1 MTRIAALL
9 VVSDDE
15 RQRERLRAD
24 LEHRFGNDYEVLA
37 FGSLSAP
44 DQFPVEADMTVAA
57 VVAAAR
63 LPSTCQSGIDLLRV
77 VRARH
82 PRARR
87 VLLVDRGEWR
97 DHPVRRAMV
106 LGEVHSYL
114 FVPWEP
120 RERWLYQPMSEY
132 LADWSLTQPPERV
145 AVSMVGVQWHERS
158 HYLRDIFTRGGIP
171 FEFHAETSEAGKA
184 LLAETGQDGRRLP
197 VVRIHP
203 GRVFADPTD
212 AELVEALGFE
222 TQPVDLDC
230 DVAIVGAGPSGLS
243 AAVYAASEGLRTV
256 VLEPGVPGGQAGTS
270 SMIRNYLGFPH
281 GLSGADLTNRALE
294 QAWLFG
300 ARMLLVRHAVT
311 LSADGDRRVL
321 TTDMGDRISARAVV
335 IAVGVTWRRLQVPAL
350 DSLMGSGVFYGAAAS
365 EADAMA
371 GKRVVIVGGGNSA
384 GQAAVHLARFAQ
396 SVTILIRRASLA
408 ETMSD
413 YLVRE
418 IEATPV
424 ITVRPQTEVVDGG
437 GDGRLEYV
445 LLRSVRTASEEAVEA
460 SALFVM
466 IGAEPHTD
474 WLAGV
479 LARDEQGYVLTGAH
493 LEEISDAGAY
503 RPRYLETS
511 MPGVF
516 AVGDVRHASTKR
528 VASSVG
534 SGAIAVQL
542 IHDYLSG

>member
-1 MTRIAALL
+1 MTRKPVLL

-15 RQRERLRAD
+15 HQRDQLSRD
-24 LEHRFGNDYEVLA
+24 LEHRFGTDYEVLSGDSVSGA
-37 FGSLSAP
+37 
-44 DQFPVEADMTVAA
+44 DQLPVDASTSVAA
-57 VVAAAR
+57 VVAAANLLASAR
-63 LPSTCQSGIDLLRV
+63 SGVDLLRA

-82 PRARR
+82 PDARR
-87 VLLVDRGEWR
+87 VLLVDRGQWR

-132 LADWSLTQPPERV
+132 LADWSMTRPPERV
-145 AVSMVGVQWHERS
+145 AVSMVGPQWHERS
-158 HYLRDIFTRGGIP
+158 HQLRDIFTRASIP
-171 FEFHAETSEAGKA
+171 FEFHTETSEAGKA
-184 LLAETGQDGRRLP
+184 LLAETGQDGDRLP
-197 VVRIHP
+197 VLRFHP
-203 GRVFADPTD
+203 GRVLADPTD

-222 TQPVDLDC
+222 TGPVDVDC
-230 DVAIVGAGPSGLS
+230 DVAVVGGGPSGLS

-256 VLEPGVPGGQAGTS
+256 VVEPAVPGGQAGTS
-270 SMIRNYLGFPH
+270 TMIRNYLGFPR
-281 GLSGADLTNRALE
+281 GLSGGDLTNRALE

-300 ARMLLVRHAVT
+300 ARMLLARHALT

-335 IAVGVTWRRLQVPAL
+335 IAVGVIWRRLGVPAL
-350 DSLMGSGVFYGAAAS
+350 ESLVGSGVFYGAAAS
-365 EADAMA
+365 EAEAMT
-371 GKRVVIVGGGNSA
+371 GQRVFIVGGGNSA
-384 GQAAVHLARFAQ
+384 GQAAVYLARFAQ
-396 SVTILIRRASLA
+396 SVTILIRRAALA

-418 IEATPV
+418 IDATPT
-424 ITVRPQTEVVDGG
+424 IAVRPQTRVVDGG
-437 GDGRLEYV
+437 GEGRLEHLV
-445 LLRSVRTASEEAVEA
+445 LRSMGTGVEDDVEA

-474 WLAGV
+474 WLSGV
-479 LARDEQGYVLTGAH
+479 LARDEQGYLLTGAH
-493 LEEISDAGAY
+493 LEAAADVGDHGA
-503 RPRYLETS
+503 RYLETS

-516 AVGDVRHASTKR
+516 AVGDVRHGSIKR

-542 IHDYLSG
+542 IHDYLGG